1 MMHGSHSP
9 LAAPFAPRPP
19 RPLAVF
25 GSVVLLA
32 FVFVAL
38 GGMLA
43 FVGPSE
49 DPLFVP
55 FWIADADSIA
65 RTEISQAFPRANP
78 NPTISDRAA
87 LIRRL
92 DDLRSASVSEALVVY
107 LHAPATLNDEGKL
120 CLLPADAVADQPQTW
135 LPLQEVLTRLK
146 RSAARNQLLLV
157 ELALPTGKLASLT
170 FDPSA
175 FLERELETIPDPRR
189 TVLFAEQATRTSLA
203 QDRLGRSPFA
213 LTVERALAGMADGCV
228 DGRKDGRVGVQEF
241 TAFVRANTSRIAD
254 EYGLAG
260 NVRLHGENRDFT
272 LTSLSSRGV
281 ATMTMP
287 TSGDYPARLR
297 ERWQEAGEL
306 LKRTDRDPR
315 RLQSLRHTLGDMEAK
330 WRRQP
335 KAKLDETEVAAI
347 EKSLAALR
355 DDEPPSVPLVFSQA
369 QESAVDAQA
378 VLTIREGM
386 TGAYRDLSGV
396 APAEMAK
403 AYSRWLDTLAEK
415 WRAIPVAIREA
426 GIFAWAIQDTRHN
439 AEAIRFADFVGRK
452 LVAEEPRT
460 PESLALRQLAD
471 LASRGIEPWPA
482 ELAGHWLRATRNAE
496 QFAAS
501 LESADALRSRWIE
514 AEESRRRTEVR
525 LLAYDFVSPIEAL
538 KLAAEA
544 DRHFESLMW
553 DSNILRNA
561 WGRLNEARRLLTTLE
576 SAADRH
582 AAWHSPWLDLA
593 EKTYGL
599 LRVLPECG
607 GREMAAIDAE
617 TAELTR
623 ALGEV
628 DRLRARELALL
639 AKKQADG
646 AFDAD
651 CWRSGD
657 ALLCGDLLSA
667 DERAS
672 LLLSL
677 PRQDAGGI
685 AKRLRAD
692 FQELAAVA
700 PEVAGL
706 NDAERRRIER
716 KMAWSRL
723 AGLSP
728 DALTLARAKLVRL
741 KDEPTD
747 IAALQDLLRVMRQ
760 VEQVDLP
767 TRFAAAKSPAQRE
780 RLAWALPDAADSPW
794 LERRQDAIRTWQ
806 MVQTDRFRS
815 RVRDLRGLGIES
827 PAAALCQRFAA
838 RIADALGGEGGADDG
853 SVLVKSEPM
862 DRSLYAGHL
871 QSTMGIEIQPVV
883 DGLAKT
889 AIETT
894 ASADP
899 NWLSVSPN
907 RIELNELRRPEDPP
921 FKATLQ
927 VRLRP
932 EAETKPH
939 AAPRGF
945 LLQSVHRGVAYHRA
959 IEVPLEAAAQSVKI
973 LVSDNPKEPSSLAE
987 EIRLRPGKIRQSFFV
1002 YLKNMEDK
1010 KRPIRVEFA
1019 ANDHGIA
1026 GSMQDLVLEPR
1037 EVRKAPFMAEGE
1049 LADFQGPLSIRVI
1062 DPEKNARIAWRQ
1074 VRVAVA
1080 SPRDYVRI
1088 ASLRSIPNGDGA
1100 GLEVKLL
1107 PKDVQSSLPIEA
1119 ELHAGD
1125 VVTAS
1130 TKIPLPLK
1138 AKHLAKSGIDLPV
1151 YVSVDGVPRS
1161 FIVQAGYAESPQP
1174 RTDDRIAVRL
1184 KAPSISQPQAN
1195 ERITIE
1201 VDNAPAAANLE
1212 LSLVRPGSGTPQF
1225 ELVRRFNGPRQNL
1238 VRVRAGADGALV
1250 FDAAIEDWTVTLD
1263 TTPFQGPR
1271 ILKAR
1276 LLDELGRELQQTV
1289 HEWMFDRTPPND
1301 VRFLDLPKQAKR
1313 GTMLSLQLAA
1323 GDAESDIAQVIV
1335 FRGRPVQNA
1344 IPPGTET
1351 FAAQPLQGTP
1361 GMWAVQASLSPE
1373 ARGPTAITVKATNRA
1388 GLSRYET
1395 SIVEALDVDPETL
1408 RVGKIAGHVFEGM
1421 RPQPNLLVILKD
1433 IAGKEA
1439 ARVQTRPDGAFLFE
1453 GVQPGSYRIEV
1464 AKPESGR
1471 RANGPVLVPPNGLGK
1486 CDLHLSL

>member
-1 MMHGSHSP
+1 MMHGSYTP

-32 FVFVAL
+32 FVFIAL

-55 FWIADADSIA
+55 LWIADADSIA
-65 RTEISQAFPRANP
+65 LADISRAFPRANP
-78 NPTISDRAA
+78 NPAIPDRAA
-87 LIRRL
+87 IIQKL
-92 DDLRSASVSEALVVY
+92 DDLRNASVSEALVVY

-120 CLLPADAVADQPQTW
+120 CLLPADATADQPQNW
-135 LPLQEVLTRLK
+135 LPFQEVLTRLK
-146 RSAARNQLLLV
+146 RSAARNQLLLI
-157 ELALPTGKLASLT
+157 EFTLPSGKLASAA

-175 FLERELETIPDPRR
+175 FLERELEATPDPRR
-189 TVLFAEQATRTSLA
+189 TVLAADQAIRDSLA

-213 LTVERALAGMADGCV
+213 LTVERGLAGMADGAV
-228 DGRKDGRVGVQEF
+228 DGRKDGRVGVQEL
-241 TAFVRANTSRIAD
+241 AVFVRTNTPRIAE
-254 EYGLAG
+254 EYGLSSH
-260 NVRLHGENRDFT
+260 VRVHGESRDFT
-272 LTSLSSRGV
+272 LASLGSRGIP
-281 ATMTMP
+281 ALALP
-287 TSGDYPARLR
+287 NLGDYPAPLR
-297 ERWQEAGEL
+297 ELWHESGEL
-306 LKRTDRDPR
+306 LKQADRDPR
-315 RLQSLRHTLGDMEAK
+315 RIQVLRHAIAELEAK
-330 WRRQP
+330 WRRRP
-335 KAKLDETEVAAI
+335 KAKLPEAELAAL

-355 DDEPPSVPLVFSQA
+355 NDDPPAVPLVFSQA
-369 QESAVDAQA
+369 QESPADVKAMQA
-378 VLTIREGM
+378 IREGM
-386 TGAYRDLSGV
+386 TSAYRDLSNV
-396 APAEMAK
+396 VPAEISR
-403 AYSRWLDTLAEK
+403 AYARWVESLGEK
-415 WRAIPVAIREA
+415 WREIPVSVREA

-439 AEAIRFADFVGRK
+439 TEAIRFADFAVRK

-471 LASRGIEPWPA
+471 LANRGLEPWPA

-501 LESADALRSRWIE
+501 PESADALRSRWIE

-525 LLAYDFVSPIEAL
+525 LLAYDFVSPVEAL
-538 KLAAEA
+538 KLAAET
-544 DRHFESLMW
+544 DRQFESLMR
-553 DSNILRNA
+553 DARILQSAR
-561 WGRLNEARRLLTTLE
+561 GRLNEARRMLTSLE
-576 SAADRH
+576 SAADRD
-582 AAWHSPWLDLA
+582 AAWHPLWLDLA
-593 EKTYGL
+593 EKTNHL
-599 LRVLPECG
+599 LRALPECG
-607 GREMAAIDAE
+607 GREMAAIDAHT
-617 TAELTR
+617 TAVTR
-623 ALGEV
+623 SLGEI
-628 DRLRARELALL
+628 DQLRVREVASI

-646 AFDAD
+646 LFDAA
-651 CWRSGD
+651 CWRSAE
-657 ALLCGDLLSA
+657 ALLCGDLLA
-667 DERAS
+667 PGERAS

-677 PRQDAGGI
+677 PRQDAGDV
-685 AKRLRAD
+685 AKRLHAD
-692 FQELAAVA
+692 FHELAAVA

-706 NDAERRRIER
+706 NESDRRRIER
-716 KMAWSRL
+716 KVEWSQL

-741 KDEPTD
+741 KEEPTD
-747 IAALQDLLRVMRQ
+747 IAALQDLLRIMRQ

-767 TRFAAAKSPAQRE
+767 TRFVAAKSPVQRE
-780 RLAWALPDAADSPW
+780 RLAWALPDAAGSPW

-815 RVRDLRGLGIES
+815 RVRDLRGLGFKS
-827 PAAALCQRFAA
+827 PAVALCQRFAA
-838 RIADALGGEGGADDG
+838 RIADALGGEGAADDG

-862 DRSLYAGHL
+862 DRSLHAGHL

-899 NWLSVSPN
+899 DWLSVSPA
-907 RIELNELRRPEDPP
+907 RIEVNELRRPEDPP

-973 LVSDNPKEPSSLAE
+973 LVSDNPKEPSTLTE
-987 EIRLRPGKIRQSFFV
+987 EIRLRPGKVRQSFFV

-1026 GSMQDLVLEPR
+1026 GSMQDMVLEPR

-1049 LADFQGPLSIRVI
+1049 LADFQGPLLIRVI
-1062 DPEKNARIAWRQ
+1062 DPEKNIRLAWRQ
-1074 VRVAVA
+1074 IRVAVA

-1088 ASLRSIPNGDGA
+1088 AGLRSIPNGDGA

-1107 PKDVQSSLPIEA
+1107 PKDVQSGLPIEA
-1119 ELHAGD
+1119 ELRSGD

-1130 TKIPLPLK
+1130 GKIPSPLI
-1138 AKHLAKSGIDLPV
+1138 AQRLSKSGIDLPV

-1161 FIVQAGYAESPQP
+1161 FIVQAGHAESPQP
-1174 RTDDRIAVRL
+1174 RADDRIAVRL

-1225 ELVRRFNGPRQNL
+1225 ELVRRFNSPRQNR

-1250 FDAAIEDWTVTLD
+1250 FDAAIEDWAVTLD

-1289 HEWMFDRTPPND
+1289 HEWTFDRTPPND

-1313 GTMLSLQLAA
+1313 GTMLSLQLVAT
-1323 GDAESDIAQVIV
+1323 DAESDIAEVIV

-1373 ARGPTAITVKATNRA
+1373 AHGPTAITVKATNRA
-1388 GLSRYET
+1388 GLWRFET

-1408 RVGKIAGHVFEGM
+1408 RVGKIQGQVFEGM

-1433 IAGKEA
+1433 IAGKET
-1439 ARVQTRPDGAFLFE
+1439 ARTQTRADGAFLFE
-1453 GVQPGSYRIEV
+1453 GVLPGSYRIEV

-1471 RANGPVLVPPNGLGK
+1471 RANSPILVPPGGLGK